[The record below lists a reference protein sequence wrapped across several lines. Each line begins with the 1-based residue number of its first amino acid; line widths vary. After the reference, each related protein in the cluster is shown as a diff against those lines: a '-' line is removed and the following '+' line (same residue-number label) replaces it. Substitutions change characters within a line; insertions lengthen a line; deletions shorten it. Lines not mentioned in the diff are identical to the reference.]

1 VLTGLSLT
9 FQLPAISEPLR
20 WELAEPA
27 TPPSRDLRTPT
38 LPAVPQASPK
48 SAALNWE
55 MVEPSNPVETEP
67 SAAPDP
73 LLAGQPT
80 WELVL
85 PGEEFSSADVARQ
98 VEAQD
103 SAEREALAQ
112 LDPPP
117 VQATYGGFRDLFRGE
132 RWYPSISTIVPMGF
146 GPSGLMGGVGFSG
159 ADCRTE
165 SRTCT
170 EYANNFES
178 FREVGEAVLDGYLG
192 FGDSSKSIGVLIT
205 QTVGGT
211 IRASQRGNVFERLQT
226 GFALSR
232 NLSPN
237 TAIKLGAEG
246 AIPWDQREY
255 ELAFQIEVPKSAFA
269 VISHRIPLKKEVPTS
284 FTDFEKD
291 PIRWFPDLYLTAGLG
306 NGVFRPSDVV
316 IRSQIREVKKA
327 GCWKAPCP
335 NSRVKRA
342 LTRGTE
348 WGTPYPIGA
357 LALAVTDQLNLIT
370 EWTGR
375 NLNVS
380 LSLQPF
386 RDIGFTITP
395 GIGNLVRNSDYNNG
409 FPTDNRNCQ
418 DCDFGNAVTNR
429 PIWYLRSM
437 ININF

>member
-1 VLTGLSLT
+1 MLTGLTLT

-20 WELAEPA
+20 WELAEPG
-27 TPPSRDLRTPT
+27 TPPSGDVRTPT

-85 PGEEFSSADVARQ
+85 PGEEFSSADVARE
-98 VEAQD
+98 VEAQEA
-103 SAEREALAQ
+103 AEREALPSWTPQPCKPPTAASAISSGASAGIPQ
-112 LDPPP
+112 L
-117 VQATYGGFRDLFRGE
+117 AR
-132 RWYPSISTIVPMGF
+132 SVPMGF

-170 EYANNFES
+170 QYANNFES

-211 IRASQRGNVFERLQT
+211 IRASQRGNIFERMQT

-232 NLSPN
+232 NLGPN

-291 PIRWFPDLYLTAGLG
+291 PVRWFPDLYLTAGLG
-306 NGVFRPSDVV
+306 NGVFRPSDAV

-409 FPTDNRNCQ
+409 YPTDNRNCQ

-429 PIWYLRSM
+429 PIWYVRSM